1 MASPSENLAKSLESL
16 RKRQGNP
23 GTAAIR
29 SRDLSRTDRERL
41 LKNGFLKEVI
51 KGWYVPAR
59 PDETRGE
66 STAWY
71 ATFWTFCAAYLSER
85 FGSDWS
91 LSPEQSLELHAGN
104 WTVPAQLLVRAK
116 NAGNKVTNLP
126 HGTSLFDVKANL
138 PSPEDSLEVEGLR
151 LFSIEYALV
160 AAGPTFFKQSPTS
173 ARAALAMLRD
183 ASPLLSK
190 LLEGGHSAIAG
201 RLAGAC
207 RNVGRK
213 KIANEIVETM
223 QAAGYSVRESDP
235 FEDGVSIQFAQ
246 AGTSPHLTRIRL
258 LWQTMRE
265 SVIETFPPAPGLPKA
280 RKRYLKSVDEVY
292 ANDAYNSLSIEGY
305 KVTPALIER
314 VRTGDWNPDGIE
326 TDRAHRDAMARGY
339 WQSFQ
344 AVRSS
349 VEAALQ
355 GANPGQVADSDH
367 GSWYRKLFAPSVTA
381 GLLAPADLA
390 GYRRGQVYI
399 RGSMHVPV
407 KREAVAES
415 MEALFALLSSEE
427 SAPARV
433 VLGHFFFVFI
443 HPYMDGNG
451 RIGRFL
457 MNLMLASGGYP
468 WTVIPVEE
476 RTRYMQTLEEASVRQ
491 NIKPFAQFIATL
503 VRERLESS

>member
-1 MASPSENLAKSLESL
+1 M
-16 RKRQGNP
+16 
-23 GTAAIR
+23 
-29 SRDLSRTDRERL
+29 
-41 LKNGFLKEVI
+41 KNGFLQEVM

-59 PDETRGE
+59 PDETKGE

-71 ATFWTFCAAYLSER
+71 ASFWKFCAAYLSER

-91 LSPEQSLELHAGN
+91 LSPEQSLELLVGN

-126 HGTSLFDVKANL
+126 HGTSLFDIKANL

-151 LFSIEYALV
+151 LFSLENALV
-160 AAGPTFFKQSPTS
+160 SAGPTFFKQSPTS
-173 ARAALAMLRD
+173 ARAALAMLPD
-183 ASPLLSK
+183 ASTLLSK
-190 LLEGGHSAIAG
+190 LLDGGHSAVAG

-207 RNVGRK
+207 RNIGRT
-213 KIANEIVETM
+213 KIADEIIDTM
-223 QAAGYSVRESDP
+223 KAAGYSVRESDP
-235 FEDGVSIQFAQ
+235 FEDGVSVQFAQ
-246 AGTSPHLTRIRL
+246 AGASPYASRINL

-265 SVIETFPPAPGLPKA
+265 QVTEIFPPAPGLPKA
-280 RKRYLKSVDEVY
+280 KKRYVKAVDAVY
-292 ANDAYNSLSIEGY
+292 TTDAYNSLSIEGY
-305 KVTPALIER
+305 RVTPALIER
-314 VRTGDWNPDGIE
+314 VRSGNWNPDDTE
-326 TDRAHRDAMARGY
+326 TDRAHRDAMAARGY

-349 VEAALQ
+349 IQAVLE
-355 GANPGQVADSDH
+355 GDNPGKVADSDH
-367 GSWYRKLFAPSVTA
+367 GSWYRELFAPSVTA

-407 KREAVAES
+407 KREAVAEC
-415 MEALFALLSSEE
+415 MEALFELLSSEE
-427 SAPARV
+427 LAAVRV

-443 HPYMDGNG
+443 HPYRDGNG

-468 WTVIPVEE
+468 WTVIPVET
-476 RTRYMQTLEEASVRQ
+476 RTDYMQALEDASVRQ
-491 NIKPFAQFIATL
+491 NIKPFAQFIAKL
-503 VRERLESS
+503 VFPNNQSQSTQNHRDGRE